1 MKTLLIQLQRPILET
16 MGPFKIPMIVIS
28 ILVLAVIVLI
38 VVDTF
43 ARKNVNLERRK
54 RSMSTLL
61 VLGSMNAI
69 VGMLGQIMGIW
80 FALAAILQAADIN
93 PDMVMGGLMAT
104 FTTTIY
110 GLVTFIVALIA
121 WLLLNY
127 LPILQPKI

>member
-1 MKTLLIQLQRPILET
+1 
-16 MGPFKIPMIVIS
+16 
-28 ILVLAVIVLI
+28 
-38 VVDTF
+38 
-43 ARKNVNLERRK
+43 
-54 RSMSTLL
+54 MSTLL